1 MQPTPCMYSRNRRNE
16 WGLILPNIRNSC
28 AKWSVGDLQIPDQIQ
43 PSLQLFL
50 PEPCN
55 ISRSRKFSWELEP
68 FFLARAQELIFNFS
82 ISSRTTRL
90 GENKFSTL
98 SRKKKICIYIS
109 NCNLQIKIYI
119 STGSNVSIIHA
130 RFAPIDQARDPLSLF
145 ASYYIIC
152 HLISNYFHFHTT
164 SAEFC
169 FEYESVG

>member
-1 MQPTPCMYSRNRRNE
+1 MLCQRIS
-16 WGLILPNIRNSC
+16 
-28 AKWSVGDLQIPDQIQ
+28 
-43 PSLQLFL
+43 SLLHKAWTRALRDISISKIIMRIGVIF
-50 PEPCN
+50 
-55 ISRSRKFSWELEP
+55 SRSTTRTHFQFLDLISNQKIKWKRFS
-68 FFLARAQELIFNFS
+68 F
-82 ISSRTTRL
+82 SSRAMRL

-145 ASYYIIC
+145 ASYYIVC

>member
-1 MQPTPCMYSRNRRNE
+1 MIMLCQRIS
-16 WGLILPNIRNSC
+16 
-28 AKWSVGDLQIPDQIQ
+28 
-43 PSLQLFL
+43 SLLHKAWTRALRDISISKIIMRIGVIF
-50 PEPCN
+50 
-55 ISRSRKFSWELEP
+55 SRS
-68 FFLARAQELIFNFS
+68 
-82 ISSRTTRL
+82 TTRTHFQFL
-90 GENKFSTL
+90 DLVSNHKIRREQILDLVSKN
-98 SRKKKICIYIS
+98 KICIYIS

-145 ASYYIIC
+145 ASYYIVC